1 MAHTR
6 PTPAEILR
14 TQLEIKRRTL
24 PLWLRPQLGEL
35 IDMLDHWVQSVE
47 QRIAATD
54 GRVRG
59 IDKMPSAASLEL
71 LNRPLEN
78 QRA

>member
-24 PLWLRPQLGEL
+24 PIFLRPQLGDL
-35 IDMLDHWVQSVE
+35 IDMLDDWVKSVE
-47 QRIAATD
+47 QRQAALE
-54 GRVRG
+54 GR
-59 IDKMPSAASLEL
+59 L
-71 LNRPLEN
+71 LNMGN
-78 QRA
+78 QSA